1 MKSRKREN
9 EYKPLLCW
17 CVSFR
22 FFSFVS
28 LRTFFFI
35 IVDILLRRQS
45 YIFVFSVFHNGLIQ
59 VFPSKKFFIAIAA
72 HHSTLRVGYNL
83 LNLSLIID
91 HLSCF
96 YLFTIKK

>member
-1 MKSRKREN
+1 MKSRKREH

-17 CVSFR
+17 YVSFR

-45 YIFVFSVFHNGLIQ
+45 YIFIFSVFCNGLIQ
-59 VFPSKKFFIAIAA
+59 VFPSKKFFITIAA
-72 HHSTLRVGYNL
+72 HHSILWVGYDLFNL
-83 LNLSLIID
+83 PLIID
-91 HLSCF
+91 HLSYF